1 MTSIGRR
8 FYGARTVY
16 GRAFPAGARRVY
28 LAPMELIKAKPA
40 KLAELSWLVE
50 VAESRQPLNELCPVW
65 VRHGIVHSGLPV
77 PHPERHPY
85 CEFGTTVEGIV
96 ESFVERE
103 QARRLPGDMFL
114 AGPGVPHWARITKY
128 PLKFVTVYFLPSVL
142 IEMGPESDGPKI
154 LRRFTMHQSLA
165 HRLVRPPAELRDGLL
180 RQFEEITTEFEQS
193 RFGREVRLRTLL
205 MEQLVQ
211 LLRWESDEGLHSVD
225 ADLEFDWTPVHKA
238 LQHIRE
244 HFAEPI
250 YARNVARAT
259 GKSETRLKVLF
270 HKALGISWVKYLQS
284 YRIHRAAALLS
295 ESGSNVTEAA
305 LATGFES
312 LSHFNV
318 TFRSFMGVTPT
329 VYQKRKA
336 GK

>member
-1 MTSIGRR
+1 MK
-8 FYGARTVY
+8 
-16 GRAFPAGARRVY
+16 
-28 LAPMELIKAKPA
+28 LIKAKPA
-40 KLAELSWLVE
+40 KLTELSWLVE
-50 VAESRQPLNELCPVW
+50 VTESRQPLSELCPIW

-85 CEFGTTVEGIV
+85 CEFGTAVEGNT
-96 ESFVERE
+96 EAFVERE
-103 QARRLPGDMFL
+103 QARRLPGDMLL

-128 PLKFVTVYFLPSVL
+128 PLKFITVYFLPIVL
-142 IEMGPESDGPKI
+142 IELGPESDGPKI

-165 HRLVRPPAELRDGLL
+165 QRLVRPPAELRDRLM
-180 RQFEEITTEFEQS
+180 RQFEEIVLEFERN

-211 LLRWESDEGLHSVD
+211 LLRWESDAGINAVD
-225 ADLEFDWTPVHKA
+225 AELEFDWKPVHKA
-238 LQHIRE
+238 LQYIRE
-244 HFAEPI
+244 HYSEPI
-250 YARNVARAT
+250 YTQNVARAA
-259 GKSETRLKVLF
+259 GKSETRLKVIF

-295 ESGSNVTEAA
+295 ESGCNVTEAA

-318 TFRSFMGVTPT
+318 TFRSFMGVAPT
-329 VYQKRKA
+329 VYQKRRGAK
-336 GK
+336 

>member
-1 MTSIGRR
+1 MK
-8 FYGARTVY
+8 
-16 GRAFPAGARRVY
+16 
-28 LAPMELIKAKPA
+28 LIKAKPA
-40 KLAELSWLVE
+40 KLTELSWLTE
-50 VAESRQPLNELCPVW
+50 VTESRQPLSELCPIW
-65 VRHGIVHSGLPV
+65 VRHGTVHSGLPV

-103 QARRLPGDMFL
+103 QARRLPGDLFL

-128 PLKFVTVYFLPSVL
+128 PFKFITVYFLPSVL
-142 IEMGPESDGPKI
+142 IELGPESDGPKI
-154 LRRFTMHQSLA
+154 LRRFTMPQSLVQ
-165 HRLVRPPAELRDGLL
+165 RLVRPPAALRDRLL
-180 RQFEEITTEFEQS
+180 RRFAEIVLEFERN

-205 MEQLVQ
+205 MEQLVE
-211 LLRWESDEGLHSVD
+211 LLRWESDAGLNGVD
-225 ADLEFDWTPVHKA
+225 ADLEFDWKPVHKA
-238 LQHIRE
+238 LQYIRE
-244 HFAEPI
+244 HFTEPI

-270 HKALGISWVKYLQS
+270 HQALGISWVKYLQS

-295 ESGSNVTEAA
+295 ESGCNVTEAA

-318 TFRSFMGVTPT
+318 TFRTFMGVAPT
-329 VYQKRKA
+329 VYQKRRGAK
-336 GK
+336 